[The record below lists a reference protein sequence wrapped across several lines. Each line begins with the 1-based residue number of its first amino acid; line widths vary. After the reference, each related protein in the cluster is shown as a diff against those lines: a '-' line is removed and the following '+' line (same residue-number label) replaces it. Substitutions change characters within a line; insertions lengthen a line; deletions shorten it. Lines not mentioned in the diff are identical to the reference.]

1 MTPDER
7 DEVSASVAARQE
19 LGPDYDKAVAEGLV
33 ERIGEEI
40 DRRVDAR
47 VRAAGRQ
54 APPPAAPAH
63 RRGAF
68 GIVLVSLIFGT
79 GATSVV
85 IGGDSVNSAAQT
97 LMVLLIWAA
106 IAVINVVYAVRR
118 LGAATENKL
127 PGPRVRA

>member
-7 DEVSASVAARQE
+7 NEIGVSVAAHQE

-47 VRAAGRQ
+47 LRTAERQ
-54 APPPAAPAH
+54 APPPAAPA
-63 RRGAF
+63 RRGGF
-68 GIVLVSLIFGT
+68 GMVLVSLIFGT

-85 IGGDSVNSAAQT
+85 LGNEGTGSAAQT
-97 LMVLLIWAA
+97 VMVLLIWAA
-106 IAVINVVYAVRR
+106 IATINVVYALRR
-118 LGAATENKL
+118 
-127 PGPRVRA
+127 

>member
-7 DEVSASVAARQE
+7 DEISVSVAAHHE

-47 VRAAGRQ
+47 VRAADRQ
-54 APPPAAPAH
+54 AAPPAVPA
-63 RRGAF
+63 RRGGGF
-68 GIVLVSLIFGT
+68 GIVLISLIFGT

-85 IGGDSVNSAAQT
+85 LGGDSVNSAAQT
-97 LMVLLIWAA
+97 LMVVLIWAA

-118 LGAATENKL
+118 LGAATENTL
-127 PGPRVRA
+127 PGLPGGA

>member
-7 DEVSASVAARQE
+7 NEISVSVAARQE
-19 LGPDYDKAVAEGLV
+19 LGPDYDHALAEGLV

-47 VRAAGRQ
+47 LRTAAKQ
-54 APPPAAPAH
+54 APAALPAGQAGPAA
-63 RRGAF
+63 RRGGF

-85 IGGDSVNSAAQT
+85 LGSDSASSAAQT
-97 LMVLLIWAA
+97 VMVLLVWAA
-106 IAVINVVYAVRR
+106 IAVINVVYALRR
-118 LGAATENKL
+118 
-127 PGPRVRA
+127 

>member
-7 DEVSASVAARQE
+7 DEISVSVAARQE

-40 DRRVDAR
+40 DKRVDAR
-47 VRAAGRQ
+47 VQTVARQ
-54 APPPAAPAH
+54 STPAEVPAR
-63 RRGAF
+63 RRGGF

-85 IGGDSVNSAAQT
+85 IGSDTTSSVAQT
-97 LMVLLIWAA
+97 VMVLLIWAA
-106 IAVINVVYAVRR
+106 IAAINVVYALRR
-118 LGAATENKL
+118 
-127 PGPRVRA
+127 

>member
-7 DEVSASVAARQE
+7 DEISASVAARQE
-19 LGPDYDKAVAEGLV
+19 LGPEYDKAVAEGLV

-40 DRRVDAR
+40 DKRVDAR
-47 VRAAGRQ
+47 VRARATDE
-54 APPPAAPAH
+54 PPAIPA
-63 RRGAF
+63 RRRSGF

-85 IGGDSVNSAAQT
+85 LGADNANSAAQT

-118 LGAATENKL
+118 LGAAAENPL
-127 PGPRVRA
+127 PVLRVAA

>member
-7 DEVSASVAARQE
+7 DEISVSVAAHQQ

-40 DRRVDAR
+40 DKRVEAR
-47 VRAAGRQ
+47 VRETAGQ
-54 APPPAAPAH
+54 SPAPAPARH
-63 RRGAF
+63 RGGFAV
-68 GIVLVSLIFGT
+68 VLVSLIFGT
-79 GATSVV
+79 GATSVAL
-85 IGGDSVNSAAQT
+85 GADNANSVAQT

-118 LGAATENKL
+118 LPTATRK
-127 PGPRVRA
+127 

>member
-7 DEVSASVAARQE
+7 DEVSVSVAAHQE

-40 DRRVDAR
+40 DRRVDTRLQTAAR
-47 VRAAGRQ
+47 LGSQAAVPG
-54 APPPAAPAH
+54 H
-63 RRGAF
+63 RRGGF

-85 IGGDSVNSAAQT
+85 LGNEGTSSVAQMV
-97 LMVLLIWAA
+97 MVLLIWSA
-106 IAVINVVYAVRR
+106 IAVINVVYALRR
-118 LGAATENKL
+118 
-127 PGPRVRA
+127 

>member
-7 DEVSASVAARQE
+7 EEISVSVAAHQE

-33 ERIGEEI
+33 ERIGEEV

-47 VRAAGRQ
+47 LRTADRK
-54 APPPAAPAH
+54 APPAVVPV
-63 RRGAF
+63 RRHGGF

-85 IGGDSVNSAAQT
+85 LGNEGTSSVAQVV
-97 LMVLLIWAA
+97 MVLLIWAA
-106 IAVINVVYAVRR
+106 IAAINVVYALRR
-118 LGAATENKL
+118 
-127 PGPRVRA
+127 

>member
-7 DEVSASVAARQE
+7 SEISVSVAAHQE

-47 VRAAGRQ
+47 LATADKQ
-54 APPPAAPAH
+54 APPPAVPA
-63 RRGAF
+63 RRLTGF
-68 GIVLVSLIFGT
+68 GTLLVSLIFGT

-85 IGGDSVNSAAQT
+85 LGNEGTNSVAQT
-97 LMVLLIWAA
+97 MMVLLIWAA
-106 IAVINVVYAVRR
+106 IAAINVVYALRR
-118 LGAATENKL
+118 
-127 PGPRVRA
+127 

>member
-7 DEVSASVAARQE
+7 DEISVSVAAHKE
-19 LGPDYDKAVAEGLV
+19 LGPDYDNALAEGLV

-47 VRAAGRQ
+47 LSTAAKQ
-54 APPPAAPAH
+54 APPPAVPA
-63 RRGAF
+63 RRPAGF

-85 IGGDSVNSAAQT
+85 LGSDTTSSAAQMV
-97 LMVLLIWAA
+97 MVLLIWAA
-106 IAVINVVYAVRR
+106 IAAINVVYALRR
-118 LGAATENKL
+118 
-127 PGPRVRA
+127 